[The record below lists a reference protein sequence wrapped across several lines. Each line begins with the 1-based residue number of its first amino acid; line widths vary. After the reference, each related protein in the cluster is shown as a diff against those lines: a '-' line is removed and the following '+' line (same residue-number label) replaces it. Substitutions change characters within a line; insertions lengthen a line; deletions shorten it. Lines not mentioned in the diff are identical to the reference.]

1 MTRTLIALA
10 ASVFTAAQAAD
21 APQLTVYSGDYD
33 AVVQSQAAAG
43 GPGYA
48 LFRQPL
54 QIELRGERTPFAF
67 SAFPAALD
75 ASSVQ
80 LRPRGA
86 AQVLGQRFD
95 FALANEHELLQRAIG
110 GRVSVEQSAGNSV
123 QRHEGVLLA
132 AGDGLTLRMDD
143 GRLKRLAHYDNFEL
157 ASMPEGL
164 VATPTLNWMLSGR
177 GQQLFDLHYSTAGL
191 AWRAEYQADLRQTSK
206 GCTMRLEGAAMLV
219 NRSGTDFA
227 GVSLT
232 LVAGQPNRVA
242 EAGPEQ
248 IRVSGTRLKAAM
260 ADAGP
265 TPEDSGE
272 YHAYRLPG
280 SAHLPQGSIQ
290 RLPLLDAA
298 SHVACERRFET
309 GSRDSG
315 WQPPRPIV
323 DRNFGSSEGEQ
334 PVQARLVFA
343 NRRADGLGLPLP
355 AGRLRVFDD
364 GELLGE
370 AGIDHTAINR
380 EIDVVMGQAFD
391 LSAERTREDF
401 RLDRSGR
408 QMEERIRVVVRNAK
422 KEAATVRVRERM
434 GRWSDWE
441 ILASSHPHRKL
452 DAQDASFDIP
462 VSAGSETTLSYTVRY
477 RWPADIHLP

>member
-10 ASVFTAAQAAD
+10 ASVFTSAHAAD
-21 APQLTVYSGDYD
+21 MPQLTVYSGDYD

-54 QIELRGERTPFAF
+54 QIELGGVRTPFAI
-67 SAFPAALD
+67 SALPTALD

-86 AQVLGQRFD
+86 AQVIGQRFD
-95 FALANEHELLQRAIG
+95 FALADQHELLQRAIG
-110 GRVSVEQSAGNSV
+110 NTVVVEQSVGNTV
-123 QRHEGVLLA
+123 QRHDGVLLA
-132 AGDGLTLRMDD
+132 AGDGLTLRMAD
-143 GRLKRLAHYDNFEL
+143 GRLKRLAHYDSFEL
-157 ASMPEGL
+157 AAMPQGL

-177 GQQLFDLHYSTAGL
+177 GRQAFDLHYSTAGL
-191 AWRAEYQADLRQTSK
+191 AWRAEYQADLSRTSK
-206 GCTMRLEGAAMLV
+206 GCTMRMEGAAMLV
-219 NRSGTDFA
+219 NRSGADFE

-232 LVAGQPNRVA
+232 LVAGEPNRVVS
-242 EAGPEQ
+242 AGPEM
-248 IRVSGTRLKAAM
+248 LAAAAPRAKM
-260 ADAGP
+260 VVADGAP
-265 TPEDSGE
+265 SPEVSGE

-298 SHVACERRFET
+298 NNVACVRRFET
-309 GSRDSG
+309 GSRDGG
-315 WQPPRPIV
+315 WQPPRPII
-323 DRNFGSSEGEQ
+323 DRNFGSGEGEQ
-334 PVQARLVFA
+334 PVYARLLFQ
-343 NRRADGLGLPLP
+343 NHKSDGLGLPLP

-370 AGIDHTAINR
+370 AGIDHTAANR
-380 EIDVVMGQAFD
+380 EIDVVVGQAFD

-401 RLDRSGR
+401 RLDRDGR

-422 KEAATVRVRERM
+422 QVAATVRVLERM
-434 GRWSDWE
+434 GRWNDWE
-441 ILASSHPHRKL
+441 IVASSHAHDKI
-452 DAQDASFDIP
+452 DAQ
-462 VSAGSETTLSYTVRY
+462 SAGFDLPIAPGGETTLSYTVRY
-477 RWPADIHLP
+477 RWPADINLP